1 MNLSEL
7 NSSHP
12 IRISRRQLELLVAD
26 LEPLHWKML
35 TTMCSQWFFDAL
47 PSDCD
52 KPLFVYWHKRLKK
65 LWLELKSFESARQ
78 QSYYRVSLDV
88 FVVGICITAVRA
100 AMRTKGRSTP
110 ASTIPNIA
118 AARRRRA
125 ELLRCFENYERQL
138 RRRFRNEWD
147 NPKGCARLI
156 HQVALY
162 RKALVREF
170 FRPLPVFL
178 KDLPILSRE
187 LFESLVKVAE
197 DGLKKSGSEIPPPKE
212 LRKLVSRWLRK
223 VRLIR
228 ETVSI
233 PDLLRD
239 PSLAKSRLIPF
250 IQTRWARTAPDSTR
264 KPDMAT
270 IRSERAERLRAAM
283 PEVD

>member
-52 KPLFVYWHKRLKK
+52 KTLFVHWHQRLKK
-65 LWLELKSFESARQ
+65 LWLELKSESVRP
-78 QSYYRVSLDV
+78 QSHYRLSLDV

-110 ASTIPNIA
+110 ASSIPNLA
-118 AARRRRA
+118 AARQRRT
-125 ELLRCFENYERQL
+125 ELLRRLENYEHQL
-138 RRRFRNEWD
+138 RRRFRNECD
-147 NPKGCARLI
+147 NPEGCARLI
-156 HQVALY
+156 YQFALY

-178 KDLPILSRE
+178 KDLPILRRE

-197 DGLKKSGSEIPPPKE
+197 DGLKKSGSEIPPTKE

-233 PDLLRD
+233 TDLLRD
-239 PSLAKSRLIPF
+239 PNLAKSRLIPF
-250 IQTRWARTAPDSTR
+250 IQTRWANKAPDSTR

-270 IRSERAERLRAAM
+270 IWSERAERLRAAM

>member
-7 NSSHP
+7 NRSHP
-12 IRISRRQLELLVAD
+12 IRISRPQLELLNAD
-26 LEPLHWKML
+26 LQPLAWRVL
-35 TTMCSQWFFDAL
+35 TTMRSQWFFDAL

-52 KPLFVYWHKRLKK
+52 RPLFVYWHKRLVK
-65 LWLELKSFESARQ
+65 LRLELESLVSARR
-78 QSYYRVSLDV
+78 QSHYRLSLDV
-88 FVVGICITAVRA
+88 IVVGICITAVRA

-110 ASTIPNIA
+110 ASSIPNIA

-125 ELLRCFENYERQL
+125 ELLRRLENYERQL
-138 RRRFRNEWD
+138 RRRFRNEWG
-147 NPKGCARLI
+147 NPAGCARLI
-156 HQVALY
+156 HQFALY

-178 KDLPILSRE
+178 KDQPILRRE

-228 ETVSI
+228 ESVGI

-250 IQTRWARTAPDSTR
+250 IQTMWAKTGPDCTR

-270 IRSERAERLRAAM
+270 IWSKRTERLRAVM